1 MLLEGEIRMKGEWD
15 DSTRDRGSLNSGS
28 EAMSVAFAFS
38 SGLYVAPL
46 GGVSRGSQGCQVAS

>member
-1 MLLEGEIRMKGEWD
+1 MKGEWD
-15 DSTRDRGSLNSGS
+15 DSTRDWGNSGS
-28 EAMSVAFAFS
+28 EATSVALS